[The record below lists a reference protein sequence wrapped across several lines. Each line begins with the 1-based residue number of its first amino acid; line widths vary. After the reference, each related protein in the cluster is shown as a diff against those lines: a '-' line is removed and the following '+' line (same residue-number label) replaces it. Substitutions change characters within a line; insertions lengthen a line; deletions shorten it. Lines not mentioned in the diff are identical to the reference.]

1 MKLPASVQLVTK
13 TFTAWADDYA
23 PSMGAAL
30 AYYTMF
36 SIAPL
41 LLIVISVAGLIF
53 GEDAVRGQVMAQLR
67 ELMGREG
74 AHAVESMLV
83 SVSASG
89 RGTLAT
95 VFGVAILMFGATS
108 VFGELQDALDR
119 IWRVPS
125 RAKTSSLWKFMR
137 ARLLSLG
144 MIFGVGFLSLVSLVV
159 SAGLAALS
167 DWWGPFF
174 GGWPLVLELTNF
186 CVGFTLITLL
196 IAFIYKVM
204 PRASV
209 KWRDVW
215 IGSLCTALLFV
226 IGKTLIG
233 IYIGKSGVASGFGA
247 AASLVVLLIWVYYSA
262 QIFLLGAEFTWVFA
276 NERGSRKNSGQ
287 PAKRQLTHPTR
298 SRD

>member
-1 MKLPASVQLVTK
+1 
-13 TFTAWADDYA
+13 
-23 PSMGAAL
+23 
-30 AYYTMF
+30 
-36 SIAPL
+36 
-41 LLIVISVAGLIF
+41 
-53 GEDAVRGQVMAQLR
+53 
-67 ELMGREG
+67 
-74 AHAVESMLV
+74 
-83 SVSASG
+83 
-89 RGTLAT
+89 
-95 VFGVAILMFGATS
+95 
-108 VFGELQDALDR
+108 
-119 IWRVPS
+119 
-125 RAKTSSLWKFMR
+125 
-137 ARLLSLG
+137 
-144 MIFGVGFLSLVSLVV
+144 
-159 SAGLAALS
+159 LS

-186 CVGFTLITLL
+186 CVGFALITLL

-226 IGKTLIG
+226 TGKTLIG

-276 NERGSRKNSGQ
+276 NERGSRSNSEK
-287 PAKRQLTHPTR
+287 PAKRRQTHPTR